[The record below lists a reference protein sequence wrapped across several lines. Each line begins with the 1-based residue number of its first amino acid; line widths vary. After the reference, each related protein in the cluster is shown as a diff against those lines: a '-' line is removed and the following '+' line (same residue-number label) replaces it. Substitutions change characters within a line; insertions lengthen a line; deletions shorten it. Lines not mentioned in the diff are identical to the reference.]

1 MAVVMA
7 GGVYYEAH
15 LRDYVSPAIGR
26 MMGSKERYMANLR
39 GLQGTLKRTEETTST
54 LRTGIFTLGRA
65 FISASIMSFVFH
77 LTQRRLIYAQ
87 ERVRTATEDLEK
99 AIRKYGEGSVE
110 VERASRRLSLAQTS
124 LAFAQREANLQTFLM
139 VMQLAPLVT
148 RFYQAFT
155 SLMKMNIG
163 VKIGA
168 FFLKMYNAV
177 MTKTIILKH
186 LLIGGA
192 IGVAIALGTMAVALH
207 HAGRMAEETNQKYQE
222 LSNTIGSAPSTGLVK
237 GVEDLTLSLRQ
248 LQATR
253 IEIGGLTVI
262 EPIPLEEAIEKW
274 TAHIKREWRALRR

>member
-7 GGVYYEAH
+7 GGVYYAFR
-15 LRDYVSPAIGR
+15 LQDQVSPALST
-26 MMGSKERYMANLR
+26 MMRNKERARANLEQLNTTVK
-39 GLQGTLKRTEETTST
+39 GVQESTST
-54 LRTGIFTLGRA
+54 LRSGIFTLGRA
-65 FISASIMSFVFH
+65 FVSASIMSFVFH

-155 SLMKMNIG
+155 SLMKMNLG

-168 FFLKMYNAV
+168 FFLKNTQESTSRLLFSSV
-177 MTKTIILKH
+177 SIIFSMVFILIIESVSRKRIQSV
-186 LLIGGA
+186 LL
-192 IGVAIALGTMAVALH
+192 
-207 HAGRMAEETNQKYQE
+207 
-222 LSNTIGSAPSTGLVK
+222 SSAS
-237 GVEDLTLSLRQ
+237 
-248 LQATR
+248 
-253 IEIGGLTVI
+253 
-262 EPIPLEEAIEKW
+262 
-274 TAHIKREWRALRR
+274 